1 MLAIPEI
8 RTLLAD
14 QLEKN
19 DIRSVY
25 NNFCDVQEHALALFS
40 PRQEIENASFSDRIL
55 LLAVHANVNKMIAE
69 KMIDLQTPP
78 DEKNDRKREKE

>member
-1 MLAIPEI
+1 M
-8 RTLLAD
+8 
-14 QLEKN
+14 
-19 DIRSVY
+19 
-25 NNFCDVQEHALALFS
+25 QEHALALFS
-40 PRQEIENASFSDRIL
+40 PRQEIENTSFSDRIL